1 MVLMSVAW
9 LTGMFFGFRYK
20 FVALI
25 PMTAAALLARSLVGS
40 FEGQAISSILLD
52 LVLMAFALQSGYIIG
67 LISCDFFNQ
76 IASRL
81 VAAPS
86 KRS

>member
-1 MVLMSVAW
+1 
-9 LTGMFFGFRYK
+9 
-20 FVALI
+20 
-25 PMTAAALLARSLVGS
+25 
-40 FEGQAISSILLD
+40 
-52 LVLMAFALQSGYIIG
+52 MAFALQSGYIIG

>member
-25 PMTAAALLARSLVGS
+25 PMTAAALLARSLVGA

-52 LVLMAFALQSGYIIG
+52 LVLMAFALQSGYVIG
-67 LISCDFFNQ
+67 LIGCGLFNQ

-81 VAAPS
+81 MAALS
-86 KRS
+86 KRG

>member
-1 MVLMSVAW
+1 VVLMSVAC

-25 PMTAAALLARSLVGS
+25 PMTAAALLARSIVGV
-40 FEGQAISSILLD
+40 FDGQALSSIMLD
-52 LVLMAFALQSGYIIG
+52 LVLLAFALQSGYVIG
-67 LISCDFFNQ
+67 LIGCDLINQ

-81 VAAPS
+81 MAAPS